1 LRQRYYII
9 FVARENDGRLR
20 KIPVPLHYAYVFVA
34 AAIVGLF
41 SITGMAGSYSRMLL
55 KTAHFNEVRSQQEAL
70 RHDYRHME
78 QVAKEKDIQAALLG
92 SLANQITALYG
103 LRQSK
108 VTKNALTAA
117 KPQAA
122 ATGSA
127 PVETAMDE
135 MAMDDGGDF
144 SQQQYTKS
152 LDQFYA
158 LRDTAMS
165 GHFSRSIGSAFGGL
179 VNDENVFNLASSP
192 SLWPVMGVVTSSFGE
207 REDPFNGEG
216 AFHKG
221 IDIATN
227 VGQPIR
233 AAADG
238 TVVLAGMANGYGR
251 EVRIDHGHG
260 IETIYGHMSGFAVTT
275 GEDVKRGEIIGYV
288 GTSGRSTG
296 PHLHYEVLI
305 HDTPVNP
312 HKYLRETMTDL
323 ASAQLASG
331 VKAGGQ

>member
-9 FVARENDGRLR
+9 FVAREKDGRLR

-78 QVAKEKDIQAALLG
+78 QVAKEKDIQAASLG

-103 LRQSK
+103 LKQSK
-108 VTKNALTAA
+108 VTKNALAAA
-117 KPQAA
+117 KPQVV
-122 ATGSA
+122 ATSTA
-127 PVETAMDE
+127 PAE
-135 MAMDDGGDF
+135 MESDDGGDF
-144 SQQQYTKS
+144 SEQQYAKS

-165 GHFSRSIGSAFGGL
+165 GRFSRSLGSGVL
-179 VNDENVFNLASSP
+179 VNEENLFNLASSP

-221 IDIATN
+221 IDIATS

-233 AAADG
+233 ATADG
-238 TVVLAGMANGYGR
+238 TVVHAGMANGYGR

-260 IETIYGHMSGFAVTT
+260 M
-275 GEDVKRGEIIGYV
+275 
-288 GTSGRSTG
+288 GTCRPLRSRRVRT
-296 PHLHYEVLI
+296 
-305 HDTPVNP
+305 
-312 HKYLRETMTDL
+312 
-323 ASAQLASG
+323 
-331 VKAGGQ
+331 

>member
-1 LRQRYYII
+1 MQQRFYII
-9 FVARENDGRLR
+9 FVAREKDGRLR

-55 KTAHFNEVRSQQEAL
+55 KTAHFNEVRSQRESL

-78 QVAKEKDIQAALLG
+78 EVAREKDIQAASLG

-108 VTKNALTAA
+108 LMRNALTPAA
-117 KPQAA
+117 KLKDA
-122 ATGSA
+122 S
-127 PVETAMDE
+127 TASGAENEIDE
-135 MAMDDGGDF
+135 AGDF
-144 SQQQYTKS
+144 NQQQYVQS
-152 LDQFYA
+152 LDQFYQ

-165 GHFSRSIGSAFGGL
+165 GHFSRGISSSLGGL
-179 VNDENVFNLASSP
+179 VNQDSLFNLASSP
-192 SLWPVMGVVTSSFGE
+192 SLWPVQGVVTSSFGE

-221 IDIATN
+221 IDIATSI
-227 VGQPIR
+227 GQPIH
-233 AAADG
+233 ATADG
-238 TVVLAGMANGYGR
+238 TVLIAGMANGYGR
-251 EVRIDHGHG
+251 EIRIDHGHG
-260 IETIYGHMSGFAVTT
+260 IQTIYGHLSAFAVTA
-275 GEDVKRGEIIGYV
+275 GEDVKRGEVIGYV
-288 GTSGRSTG
+288 GSSGRSTG

-323 ASAQLASG
+323 ASAQLAGGS
-331 VKAGGQ
+331 KAGQ

>member
-1 LRQRYYII
+1 MRQRYYII
-9 FVARENDGRLR
+9 FVAREKDGRLR
-20 KIPVPLHYAYVFVA
+20 KIPVPLHYAYIFIA
-34 AAIVGLF
+34 ASIVGLF

-70 RHDYRHME
+70 RNDYHHMQ
-78 QVAKEKDIQAALLG
+78 QVAREKDIQAASLG
-92 SLANQITALYG
+92 SLASQVTALYG

-108 VTKNALTAA
+108 LTKNALTAT

-122 ATGSA
+122 ATESA
-127 PVETAMDE
+127 AGINIS
-135 MAMDDGGDF
+135 DDVDDF
-144 SQQQYTKS
+144 SQQQYNKS
-152 LDQFYA
+152 LDQFYV

-165 GHFSRSIGSAFGGL
+165 GHFSRSLNSSFGGL
-179 VNDENVFNLASSP
+179 VTDENLFNLASLP
-192 SLWPVMGVVTSSFGE
+192 SLWPVLGVVTSSFGE

-221 IDIATN
+221 IDIATSI
-227 VGQPIR
+227 GSPIR
-233 AAADG
+233 ATADG
-238 TVVLAGMANGYGR
+238 TVIIAGMANGYGR

-260 IETIYGHMSGFAVTT
+260 VQTIYGHMSAFAVTS

-288 GTSGRSTG
+288 GSSGRSTG

-323 ASAQLASG
+323 ASAQTAGSN
-331 VKAGGQ
+331 KAGGQ